1 MTIDSRVPTRVFQRL
16 PTCGSSFRLSPNVR
30 LSKAGKHVLGI
41 LPTGAGKSLCYRIP
55 ALSRY
60 DETGALTVVISP
72 LAAFMVVQAAGLEAR
87 DIGSCI
93 AINALLPL
101 PERADAPARV
111 RLGDAVILIVS
122 PGQLRD

>member
-1 MTIDSRVPTRVFQRL
+1 M
-16 PTCGSSFRLSPNVR
+16 
-30 LSKAGKHVLGI
+30 SKAGKHVLGI

-55 ALSRY
+55 VLSRY

-87 DIGSCI
+87 DIGLCI
-93 AINALLPL
+93 AINGLLSL

-111 RLGDAVILIVS
+111 RLGDAGILIVS
-122 PGQLRD
+122 PEQLRD